1 VSKFSRFQFLIPALF
16 AVILS
21 GCQQQSPR
29 LQPLPQAP
37 FVRAY
42 FNQNPAA
49 NYTETDRRITRK
61 GDDLEQIILETL
73 DKAQTSIDVA
83 VQELRLPRIAQ
94 ALAAKHKAGVKVR
107 VILENTYNRPWQDFT
122 DDEIASLDDREQTRV
137 KQGRQWLDRDRDG
150 QLSEAE
156 VHQGDAIAIL
166 RRSGIP
172 LIDDTAD
179 GSKGSGLMHH
189 KFVIADGRTAI
200 VTSANFTPSDLH
212 GDWEQPASRGNA
224 NNLLHIDSPDLAS
237 HLQQEFALMWG
248 DGPGGATDS
257 LFGVDK
263 PARPP
268 ATVQLGDTRLTV
280 QFSPTSTRIPRS
292 QSVNGTIAKILGLAQ
307 HTVDLALFVFSEQ
320 SIVDALA
327 QRHQQGVQVHAL
339 IDPNFAFLSY
349 SEALDMLGTHLPNR
363 KCQVEAGNHP
373 WANPISSVGT
383 PILPPGDKL
392 HHKFAVIDDRAIVT
406 GSHNWSAAADTQNDE
421 TLLIV
426 ENPTVAAHFVREFDR
441 LYQGANLGLPS
452 SISHKSDR
460 CSTVTSAP
468 VSSEE
473 AIENPSPSPALNTA
487 LNSGKDSS
495 PKVNLNTA
503 TQAELETLPGVGAGL
518 AQQIIAARQQQPFAS
533 LEDLDRVSGIGP
545 SKLDRL
551 RDLVTW

>member
-1 VSKFSRFQFLIPALF
+1 MPKFYRFQPLLPALF
-16 AVILS
+16 AVIFS

-42 FNQNPAA
+42 FNQNPAE
-49 NYTETDRRITRK
+49 NYTEADRRITRH
-61 GDDLEQIILETL
+61 GDDLEQIILDTIGN
-73 DKAQTSIDVA
+73 AQTSIDVA

-94 ALAAKHKAGVKVR
+94 ALAAQHKAGVQVR
-107 VILENTYNRPWQDFT
+107 VILENTYNRPWQDYS
-122 DDEIASLDDREQTRV
+122 DDEIASLDARERTRV
-137 KQGRQWLDRDRDG
+137 KQGRQWLDYDRDG

-156 VHQGDAIAIL
+156 VYQGDAITIL
-166 RRSGIP
+166 RRSGVP

-200 VTSANFTPSDLH
+200 VTSANFTPSDMH

-224 NNLLHIDSPDLAS
+224 NNLLHIDSPDFAS
-237 HLQQEFALMWG
+237 QFQQEFALMWG
-248 DGPGGATDS
+248 DGPDGAADS
-257 LFGVDK
+257 RFGVQK
-263 PARPP
+263 PVRLP

-292 QSVNGTIAKILGLAQ
+292 QSVNGAIAKTLGLAR

-327 QRHQQGVQVHAL
+327 QRHQQGVQVQAL
-339 IDPNFAFLSY
+339 IDPNFAFLNY
-349 SEALDMLGTHLPNR
+349 SEALDMLGTQLPNR
-363 KCQVEAGNHP
+363 KCQVEAGNRP
-373 WANPISSVGT
+373 WTNPISTVGT

-392 HHKFAVIDDRAIVT
+392 HHKFAVIDDRTTIT

-441 LYQGANLGLPS
+441 LYQGASLGLPS
-452 SISHKSDR
+452 SISQKSDR

-468 VSSEE
+468 LANEETIGNASS
-473 AIENPSPSPALNTA
+473 SPALNPA
-487 LNSGKDSS
+487 LNSGKNSS
-495 PKVNLNTA
+495 LKVNLNTA
-503 TQAELETLPGVGAGL
+503 TQAELEVLPGVGTGL

-533 LEDLDRVSGIGP
+533 LEDLDRVSGIGL
-545 SKLDRL
+545 SKLAQLQDF
-551 RDLVTW
+551 VTW